1 MIKSGFS
8 LLKLAAVVAVLAMTI
23 IAGVLLV
30 YSKTNPPQNKFSVQ
44 DSTTRENNGKRVR
57 AKAGYEL
64 VKDGNNVSA
73 RRLNK
78 PTERASDN
86 WNCQCSSATATGA
99 CGVAPDPNVGG
110 FNCSGDC
117 SCIFKKTGNER

>member
-1 MIKSGFS
+1 MIKSRFS
-8 LLKLAAVVAVLAMTI
+8 HLKWTAVVAVLAITT

-30 YSKTNPPQNKFSVQ
+30 HGHANPPENKFSVQ

-57 AKAGYEL
+57 AKPGFEL
-64 VKDGNNVSA
+64 VKDGNKVSA

-86 WNCQCSSATATGA
+86 WNCQCTSATVAGV
-99 CGVAPDPNVGG
+99 CGTEADPNVGG